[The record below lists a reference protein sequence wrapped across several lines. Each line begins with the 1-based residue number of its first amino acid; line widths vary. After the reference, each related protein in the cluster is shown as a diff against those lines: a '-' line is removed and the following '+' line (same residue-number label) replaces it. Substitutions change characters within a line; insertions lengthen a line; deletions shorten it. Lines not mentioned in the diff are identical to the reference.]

1 MLTDFL
7 GTTFPRLAAPFF
19 RDITWRGPSHSAGS
33 GPCFYLTFDDGPHP
47 ESTPLL
53 LDYLG
58 EAETPATFFF
68 LGSQAEQFP
77 ELVRATLEAGHR
89 VGSHGWTHRSA
100 WRTPKEETLNEFER
114 AEALLEDLAGQSVR
128 YVRPPY
134 GRFTPALRR
143 WCSKGGR
150 RLVLWD
156 LMPGDFLTSLPSRE
170 KLVDRIAGRIVS
182 KIKPGSIVVLHEGA
196 RSHKTVLPALGRTL
210 PLLRAKGW
218 TVAAL

>member
-1 MLTDFL
+1 MLTDLL
-7 GTTFPRLAAPFF
+7 GTTVPRLAAPFF
-19 RDITWRGPSHSAGS
+19 RDVTWRGPSHSADG
-33 GPCFYLTFDDGPHP
+33 GPCLYLTFDDGPHP

-53 LDYLG
+53 LDYLS
-58 EAETPATFFF
+58 EAETPAMFFF

-100 WRTPKEETLNEFER
+100 WRTPKDETLGDFER
-114 AEALLEDLAGQSVR
+114 AEALLDDLAGHPIR
-128 YVRPPY
+128 DVRPPY

-143 WCSKGGR
+143 WCKEGRR

-156 LMPGDFLTSLPSRE
+156 LMPGDFLTSLPSHE

-196 RSHKTVLPALGRTL
+196 LSHKVVLPALDRVL
-210 PLLRAKGW
+210 PLLQAKGW
-218 TVAAL
+218 TAGAL